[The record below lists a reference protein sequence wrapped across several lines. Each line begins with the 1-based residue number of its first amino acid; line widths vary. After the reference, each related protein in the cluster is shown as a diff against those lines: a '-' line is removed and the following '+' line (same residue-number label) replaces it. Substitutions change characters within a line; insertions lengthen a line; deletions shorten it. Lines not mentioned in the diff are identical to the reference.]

1 MHNLCAIFA
10 KYLDICKHM
19 ADNLAMHEEIYPDVV
34 SFLNFQTWKW
44 LRQNLLTELNM
55 H

>member
-19 ADNLAMHEEIYPDVV
+19 ADNLVSARGNLSGCGVV
-34 SFLNFQTWKW
+34 LNSAK
-44 LRQNLLTELNM
+44 RVLLN
-55 H
+55 

>member
-1 MHNLCAIFA
+1 MHNLYAIFA

-19 ADNLAMHEEIYPDVV
+19 AGNLAMHKEIYPDVV

-44 LRQNLLTELNM
+44 LRQNLLTELKM
-55 H
+55 R